1 MQNTYNILIV
11 DDVVDN
17 IQVAMNVLK
26 EDNYNLTFAL
36 NGEEALALVNG
47 SEEDYDLI
55 LLDIMMPGIDGYEVC
70 RRIKA
75 NPLKKD
81 IPIIFLTAKTNI
93 ESISEAFELGA
104 VDYITKPFNADELLM
119 RTRTHL
125 ELYKSRLLL
134 EQHNIC
140 LTIKHKKEKQRL
152 LTELEA
158 TQKEIIYILAELT
171 EAVSD
176 ETGQHIKRVA
186 NISRLLAE
194 YLPFL
199 SEDDVMT
206 VYNAAPMHD
215 IGKIA
220 VDQEILHK
228 PSALTADEF
237 EIMKTH
243 TELAHKLLK
252 NSDRKIIQSADIIA
266 MQHHE
271 KWDGSGYPRG
281 LKGND
286 IHIFGRIVAIADV
299 FDALT
304 HKRVYKDSWTV
315 EDATAYID
323 KNRGTHFDPQLVDIF
338 MEHVEE
344 FIELANV

>member
-1 MQNTYNILIV
+1 MYSNYNVLVV

-26 EDNYNLTFAL
+26 EDNYNLTYAL
-36 NGEEALALVNG
+36 SGEEALSLVK
-47 SEEDYDLI
+47 EHEYDLI

-70 RRIKA
+70 SRIKQI
-75 NPLKKD
+75 PSRQD

-93 ESISEAFELGA
+93 ESISKAFEIGG
-104 VDYITKPFNADELLM
+104 VDYLTKPFNADELLI
-119 RTRTHL
+119 RVKTHI
-125 ELYKSRLLL
+125 ELHNARQLL
-134 EQHNIC
+134 EQNN
-140 LTIKHKKEKQRL
+140 LSLKVKYTKERKRL
-152 LTELEA
+152 LTELED

-171 EAVSD
+171 ESVSD

-186 NISRLLAE
+186 NISKLLAE
-194 YLPFL
+194 YHPVLT
-199 SEDDVMT
+199 EDDVST
-206 VYNAAPMHD
+206 LFYAAPMHD

-228 PSALTADEF
+228 PSALTAEEF

-243 TELAHKLLK
+243 TQLAHKILK

-271 KWDGSGYPRG
+271 KWDGTGYPNSLRG
-281 LKGND
+281 HD
-286 IHIFGRIVAIADV
+286 IHIYGRIVALADV

-304 HKRVYKDSWTV
+304 HKRVYKESWSV
-315 EDATAYID
+315 KEATDYIE
-323 KNRGTHFDPQLVDIF
+323 KNRGIHFDPELVDIF
-338 MEHVEE
+338 MEHVDE
-344 FIELANV
+344 FIEIAQI

>member
-1 MQNTYNILIV
+1 MYSDYNVLVV

-36 NGEEALALVNG
+36 NGEEALVLIKEN
-47 SEEDYDLI
+47 DYDLI

-70 RRIKA
+70 RQIKKI
-75 NPLKKD
+75 PSKKD

-93 ESISEAFELGA
+93 ESISEAFDLGA
-104 VDYITKPFNADELLM
+104 VDYITKPFNTDELLS
-119 RTRTHL
+119 RVRVHI
-125 ELYKSRLLL
+125 ELHQSRQVLA
-134 EQHNIC
+134 QHN
-140 LTIKHKKEKQRL
+140 LSLKIKHKKEKTRL
-152 LTELEA
+152 LTELEE
-158 TQKEIIYILAELT
+158 TQREIIYILSELT

-186 NISRLLAE
+186 HISRLLAH
-194 YLPFL
+194 YHPTL
-199 SEDDVMT
+199 SEDDVQT
-206 VYNAAPMHD
+206 VFSAAPMHD

-220 VDQEILHK
+220 IDKDILNK
-228 PSALTADEF
+228 PSSLTAQEF

-271 KWDGSGYPRG
+271 KYDGSGYPKG
-281 LKGND
+281 LKGDD
-286 IHIFGRIVAIADV
+286 IHIYGRIVAIADV

-304 HKRVYKDSWTV
+304 HKRVYKDSWTP
-315 EDATAYID
+315 EDAAAYIE
-323 KNRGTHFDPQLVDIF
+323 KNSGSHFDPILVQIF
-338 MEHVEE
+338 SEHIEE
-344 FIELANV
+344 FIEIINV

>member
-1 MQNTYNILIV
+1 MYSNYSVLVV

-36 NGEEALALVNG
+36 SGEEALSLVKEN
-47 SEEDYDLI
+47 SYDLI

-70 RRIKA
+70 REIKKI
-75 NPLKKD
+75 PSKKD

-93 ESISEAFELGA
+93 ESISEAFEIGG
-104 VDYITKPFNADELLM
+104 VDYLTKPFNADELLM
-119 RTRTHL
+119 RVRTHI
-125 ELYKSRLLL
+125 ELYNSRLLL

-140 LTIKHKKEKQRL
+140 LSVKHKKEKERL
-152 LTELEA
+152 LSELEE

-171 EAVSD
+171 ESVSD

-186 NISRLLAE
+186 NISRLLAK
-194 YLPFL
+194 YHPIL
-199 SEDDVMT
+199 SEDDVNT
-206 VYNAAPMHD
+206 VFFAAPMHD

-220 VDQEILHK
+220 VDQTILHK
-228 PSALTADEF
+228 PSALTDEEF

-271 KWDGSGYPRG
+271 RWDGSGYPLG
-281 LKGND
+281 LKAHN
-286 IHIFGRIVAIADV
+286 IHIYGRIVAIADV

-304 HKRVYKDSWTV
+304 HKRVYKDSWSS
-315 EDATAYID
+315 EDAAAYIE
-323 KNRGTHFDPQLVDIF
+323 KNSGTHFDPELVKIF
-338 MEHVEE
+338 MDHVEE
-344 FIELANV
+344 FIALAYV